1 MDDNTFKLI
10 KIGLKLLTTRH
21 IAVSLNIWNGV
32 YEMIRLGTQDIV
44 NITMKQ
50 IAGIFKME
58 PVELRFVNDFQGE
71 QYLLTNDKLHLS
83 NQQYWAKVM
92 DCVFENHV
100 RPVLMCEVLYFLRN
114 EFMESDIKL
123 RFSYDFAEGAE
134 GAATATAEISFNDT
148 PDLQPAEIAELID
161 LALSMQ
167 DKVWFE
173 ELTAKFKQLTA

>member
-1 MDDNTFKLI
+1 M
-10 KIGLKLLTTRH
+10 
-21 IAVSLNIWNGV
+21 
-32 YEMIRLGTQDIV
+32 YEMIRLETQDIV

-50 IAGIFKME
+50 ITGIFKME
-58 PVELRFVNDFQGE
+58 PLELRFVNDFQGE

-114 EFMESDIKL
+114 EFLESDIKL
-123 RFSYDFAEGAE
+123 KFSYDFADGADGE
-134 GAATATAEISFNDT
+134 ATATAEVCFNDS
-148 PDLQPAEIAELID
+148 PELQPTEIAELID
-161 LALSMQ
+161 FALALQ

-173 ELTAKFKQLTA
+173 ELTAKYKQLTA